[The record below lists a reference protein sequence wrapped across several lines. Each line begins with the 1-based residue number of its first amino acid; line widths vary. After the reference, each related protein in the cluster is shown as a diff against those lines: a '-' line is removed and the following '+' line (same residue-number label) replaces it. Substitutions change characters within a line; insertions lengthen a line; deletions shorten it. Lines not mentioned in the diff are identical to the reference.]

1 MTAPG
6 PKPEPKQRR
15 FTPEVAA
22 VLAYVGGLITGIV
35 MLAVEK
41 EDRFVRFH
49 AMQSTVTFLIV
60 FFAHLAMT
68 GLPVLGRALYYPFV
82 VGVAALWVF
91 LMVQAFNGQRYKL
104 PYIGDFAERQ
114 LH

>member
-6 PKPEPKQRR
+6 ADKGGLPPY
-15 FTPEVAA
+15 VVA
-22 VLAYVGGLITGIV
+22 VLAYLGGVITGV
-35 MLAVEK
+35 VVLAVEK

-60 FFAHLAMT
+60 LVAHLVLT
-68 GLPVLGRALYYPFV
+68 GLPVVGNALYVPFV
-82 VGVAALWVF
+82 LGVAVLWVF
-91 LMVQAFNGQRYKL
+91 LMVQAFNRHLYKL

-114 LH
+114 LR

>member
-6 PKPEPKQRR
+6 ARPGW
-15 FTPEVAA
+15 FTPQVAA
-22 VLAYVGGLITGIV
+22 VLAYLGGLITGIV
-35 MLAVEK
+35 MLVFEK

-49 AMQSTVTFLIV
+49 AMQSTITFAIV
-60 FFAHLAMT
+60 LFAHLAMT
-68 GLPVLGRALYYPFV
+68 GLPMLGRALYYPFV
-82 VGVAALWVF
+82 AGIAALWIF
-91 LMVQAFNGQRYKL
+91 LMIQAFNGQRYKL